1 MRGVIIRTTIL
12 AGGTPVSSRTIL
24 IVDDEPKVRLLLKR
38 CLESDGFNVV
48 EAEDEAST
56 LEAIKVH
63 NVKLVTLDVN
73 LGGEN
78 GLEIAKRI
86 RKISNVPIIM
96 VTGRDDVID
105 RVVGLEVGADDYI
118 TKPFHVREVLAR
130 VRSVLRRTGHAENP
144 EPTKV
149 EAPDNHPDA
158 EEGLIFDGMT
168 AYLDRFELLDRNDA
182 QVEMTSGDFRMLAV
196 FLRNP
201 KKMLSRD
208 RIMDL
213 LHGTEWSP
221 LDRTIDN
228 QVAKLRKKI
237 ERDPASPVLI
247 KTVRGIGYLLATDV
261 RLIGK

>member
-1 MRGVIIRTTIL
+1 MN
-12 AGGTPVSSRTIL
+12 SSTIL

-56 LEAIKVH
+56 LEAISAHDVR
-63 NVKLVTLDVN
+63 LVTLDVN

-86 RKISNVPIIM
+86 RQNSNVPIIM

-130 VRSVLRRTGHAENP
+130 VRSVLRRTGNAAAPQPTEIEAQENN
-144 EPTKV
+144 
-149 EAPDNHPDA
+149 PDTDGA
-158 EEGLIFDGMT
+158 LSFDGMT
-168 AYLDRFELLDRNDA
+168 AYLDRFELLGRDGN
-182 QVEMTSGDFRMLAV
+182 QVEMTSGDFRLLAV
-196 FLRNP
+196 FLQSP

-213 LHGTEWSP
+213 LHGAEWSP

-228 QVAKLRKKI
+228 HVARLRKKV

-247 KTVRGIGYLLATDV
+247 KTVRGIGYMLAMDV
-261 RLIGK
+261 KRLDN

>member
-1 MRGVIIRTTIL
+1 MSSSKIL
-12 AGGTPVSSRTIL
+12 L
-24 IVDDEPKVRLLLKR
+24 VDDEPKVRLLLRR

-48 EAEDEAST
+48 EAEDETST

-63 NVKLVTLDVN
+63 DVKLVTLDVN
-73 LGGEN
+73 LGSEN

-86 RKISNVPIIM
+86 RQFSTVPIIM

-130 VRSVLRRTGHAENP
+130 VRSVLRRTGNKQIPQPTAP
-144 EPTKV
+144 ETR
-149 EAPDNHPDA
+149 ENHPDTQGA
-158 EEGLIFDGMT
+158 VIFDGMT
-168 AYLDRFELLDRNDA
+168 AYLDRFDLLDRNGA
-182 QVEMTSGDFRMLAV
+182 PVEMTSGDFRLLAV
-196 FLRNP
+196 FLNNP
-201 KKMLSRD
+201 KRMLSRD

-228 QVAKLRKKI
+228 HVARLRKKV
-237 ERDPASPVLI
+237 ERDPTMPLLI
-247 KTVRGIGYLLATDV
+247 KTVRGIGYMFATDV
-261 RLIGK
+261 KRLDT